1 MVPITIVNGF
11 INHLITGGPHLVASY
26 NLPGQWYTHDF
37 PIRFRIFLA
46 GNQQIFGLGTSW
58 NTQPV
63 NEELK
68 LLAKW

>member
-1 MVPITIVNGF
+1 MGF

-37 PIRFRIFLA
+37 PIRFRILSPKINRFLVWERM
-46 GNQQIFGLGTSW
+46 GTSW
-58 NTQPV
+58 NTQRV
-63 NEELK
+63 IFNEELK